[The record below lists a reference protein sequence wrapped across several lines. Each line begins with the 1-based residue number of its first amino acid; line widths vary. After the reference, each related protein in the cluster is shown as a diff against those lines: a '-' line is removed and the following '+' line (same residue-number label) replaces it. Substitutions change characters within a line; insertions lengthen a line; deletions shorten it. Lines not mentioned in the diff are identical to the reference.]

1 MSCCPCSK
9 LELTPRRDKTREREA
24 KEERDEEDEKE
35 GRGIDEKLAS
45 PGRATLEAKELG
57 GGGGTRA
64 KRNGKDDGDD
74 EVGGGRWGTE
84 RIANASHINKR
95 GDTVCEA
102 AEKPPSLQ
110 PPPEIAGFE
119 HSRNLLKI
127 HRPAP
132 NGAFGWAVEG

>member
-1 MSCCPCSK
+1 MTK
-9 LELTPRRDKTREREA
+9 RTRRKG
-24 KEERDEEDEKE
+24 EE
-35 GRGIDEKLAS
+35 GIDEKLAS
-45 PGRATLEAKELG
+45 QQSYSRSEGIRRKREKG
-57 GGGGTRA
+57 KGTGV
-64 KRNGKDDGDD
+64 KRNGKDGDD
-74 EVGGGRWGTE
+74 EVGRGGGGRWGTK

-95 GDTVCEA
+95 EDTVCEA

-132 NGAFGWAVEG
+132 NGAFGWAVGG